1 MATGATDGAVT
12 TELRVR
18 YAETDAMG
26 VVYYANY
33 LVWFELGRTDWIRAQ
48 GVTYRE
54 FEEQGIL
61 LPVIQAS
68 CTYKSSARYDDL
80 VRITTTVTALTRT
93 RVTFGYRVTRRA
105 PEPAALLAEGHTEHV
120 FLTRAGRP
128 TRLDRHPHLWAA
140 LAAVVAKHGQAGVS
154 AAGAA
159 SATADR

>member
-48 GVTYRE
+48 GITYRE

-61 LPVIQAS
+61 LPVVQAS
-68 CTYKSSARYDDL
+68 CTYKSSAHYDDL
-80 VRITTTVTALTRT
+80 VRITTTVTGLTRT
-93 RVTFGYRVTRRA
+93 RVAFGYRVTRQE
-105 PEPAALLAEGHTEHV
+105 PEPGMLLAEGQTEHV
-120 FLTRAGRP
+120 FLTRTGRP
-128 TRLDRHPHLWAA
+128 TRLDRRPHLWSA
-140 LAAVVAKHGQAGVS
+140 LAAIVADHGQAGAS
-154 AAGAA
+154 STIAAG
-159 SATADR
+159 TLKR